1 MSIVSRRQFIRTSA
15 AIAATGTSLSDS
27 FAAAHKKKPLL
38 AFSTLGSP
46 KWDFDTI
53 LGYAAANN
61 YQGIEIRGILDEM
74 DLPLCPEFRT
84 SENIRESAAKARKKG
99 VRIVGLGASARLHIA
114 DPKLRE
120 ENLAEARSFIDLARQ
135 LNCPYVRVFPNNLPK
150 DQDRE
155 QTIQLI
161 IDGLKELGDY
171 AKETKVKVL
180 LESHGEVVGKDL
192 LLRIMKAS
200 EHSHIGLIW
209 DIFNMWSVTK
219 EAPSEVYA
227 ALKPYI
233 AHVHVK
239 DAVREN
245 GKWRYVQV
253 GQGEAPLKEA
263 LGALVKGGYRGYY
276 AFEWEKRWH
285 PAIPDPE
292 VVIPEFP
299 KAIMP
304 LLV

>member
-1 MSIVSRRQFIRTSA
+1 MSTVSRRQFIRTSA
-15 AIAATGTSLSDS
+15 AVAAAGISLSDTL
-27 FAAAHKKKPLL
+27 AAINKKKPLL
-38 AFSTLGSP
+38 AFSTLGTP
-46 KWDFDTI
+46 KWDFDAI
-53 LGYAAANN
+53 LGNAAASG
-61 YQGIEIRGILDEM
+61 YQGIEIRGILDQM

-84 SENIRESAAKARKKG
+84 PENIRESAAKARKKG

-120 ENLAEARSFIDLARQ
+120 ENLDEAKRFIDLASQ
-135 LNCPYVRVFPNNLPK
+135 LDCPYVRVFPNNLPK

-161 IDGLKELGDY
+161 IDGLKTLADY
-171 AKETKVKVL
+171 ARKTKVKVL
-180 LESHGEVVGKDL
+180 LESHGEVVEKDL

-200 EHSHIGLIW
+200 EHPHVGLIW

-227 ALKPYI
+227 ALKKYI
-233 AHVHVK
+233 VHVHVK
-239 DAVREN
+239 DAVRED

-253 GQGEAPLKEA
+253 GKGEAPLKEA
-263 LGALVKGGYRGYY
+263 LGALVEGGYKGYY
-276 AFEWEKRWH
+276 TFEWEKRWH
-285 PAIPDPE
+285 PTIAEPE

-299 KAIMP
+299 QAIMH
-304 LLV
+304 LLS